1 MKNLPLPKTWSP
13 IIVSIFLLSLSA
25 CWQFFGSDSIA
36 VKVGK
41 GLKSELIQL
50 QLSQGAASNYKAEVI
65 VEKGQRTAIEVKPST
80 QNTWEVMYGD
90 SLSRGFSMSKKDGR
104 QDYNYQFEYYLD
116 RFGQTCVRVLVNGR
130 KMEDFALY
138 SR

>member
-1 MKNLPLPKTWSP
+1 MKNNTNL
-13 IIVSIFLLSLSA
+13 IIALAFALTALSA

-36 VKVGK
+36 IKAGK

-50 QLSQGAASNYKAEVI
+50 KLNQGSASGFKSAII
-65 VEKGQRTAIEVKPST
+65 VEKGERTVAEIKPSV
-80 QNTWEVMYGD
+80 QNTWEVIYGD